1 MLALTRKIGEQIIID
16 NDIVITV
23 ISIRGDQV
31 KLAFEAPPTK
41 KIYRGEIYQAI
52 VSQNQQAAQTGDLAD
67 LGDFV
72 QKTK

>member
-1 MLALTRKIGEQIIID
+1 MLALTRKVGEQIIID

-31 KLAFEAPPTK
+31 KLAFEAPSAK

-52 VSQNQQAAQTGDLAD
+52 VRQNQQAAQTGNLAD
-67 LGDFV
+67 LGNFI
-72 QKTK
+72 QKNK